1 MGTVSTW
8 LSDARGGALSASTG
22 FEEFFRTEYPV
33 LVRIANGIVRDPHLA
48 EDLAQDVLIAAERR
62 FPEPLDCDHA
72 QAWVKVATTHASL
85 NAIRSDRRR
94 RDRQERAP
102 RAVASASPE
111 ELAIASDEGRAVRT
125 ALARMPRHAATVLVL
140 RHSGLSYAEI
150 AEAMDVR
157 VGQIGTMLRRAEA
170 RLRKE
175 VDSETRS

>member
-1 MGTVSTW
+1 MPVGT
-8 LSDARGGALSASTG
+8 AHEAPSA
-22 FEEFFRTEYPV
+22 
-33 LVRIANGIVRDPHLA
+33 
-48 EDLAQDVLIAAERR
+48 
-62 FPEPLDCDHA
+62 
-72 QAWVKVATTHASL
+72 
-85 NAIRSDRRR
+85 
-94 RDRQERAP
+94 
-102 RAVASASPE
+102 AVASASPE